1 MLVRRQNVVGTA
13 KIPATTMAYLKG
25 DFLRSTGLPFA
36 WAASA
41 RYRTSS
47 TQQETRNK
55 SQVITA
61 PMPAY
66 RNKKIARST

>member
-36 WAASA
+36 
-41 RYRTSS
+41 
-47 TQQETRNK
+47 
-55 SQVITA
+55 
-61 PMPAY
+61 
-66 RNKKIARST
+66 